1 MIFRRK
7 KQNDKVASPS
17 AMRGRDSLAN
27 PQNPLARRFQPDHEP
42 DTIDLQQPEGFTEE
56 PGTRD
61 LREENTSPELTD
73 PESLNIISLNPESG
87 KCYVQ
92 PGNPEWPVLL
102 GGEPVLA
109 PTELRRGDRLRIGDF
124 ELQLLGATGDSQDP
138 VG

>member
-7 KQNDKVASPS
+7 KQNDKVVSPT

-27 PQNPLARRFQPDHEP
+27 PQNPLARRFQPDDEP

-56 PGTRD
+56 PSTRD
-61 LREENTSPELTD
+61 LREENTSPERANPD
-73 PESLNIISLNPESG
+73 SLNIISFNPETG

-92 PGNPEWPVLL
+92 PGGPEWPVSLE
-102 GGEPVLA
+102 GEPVLA

-124 ELQLLGATGDSQDP
+124 ELQLLGAAGDSPDP